1 MNVTWYLEEL
11 EIEEEDEENV
21 IKTNPER
28 EKSK

>member
-1 MNVTWYLEEL
+1 MNVTWYLEDL